1 MTAMIIAGLAKL
13 RTMLGAGADSTGRSE
28 DYEVEFAT

>member
-13 RTMLGAGADSTGRSE
+13 RAMRGAGGR
-28 DYEVEFAT
+28 FHGAFGGL

>member
-13 RTMLGAGADSTGRSE
+13 RAMRGAGAGSTGRSE
-28 DYEVEFAT
+28 GYEGEFCH